1 MAVPHA
7 IAITYRELYSEP
19 ANNPFGLDKTMK
31 DSGYEAVYDV
41 WRAASGA
48 LEVDVLL
55 QNILADCSRPIGG
68 IGVFVS
74 DGTSSTGVLE
84 VLHGVSVYPGVPGQ
98 ARDRMK
104 VFASLGDVEGVD
116 VATVAFDAKQLSI
129 TPDVLVPASIDR
141 TLQLLA
147 EEPS

>member
-1 MAVPHA
+1 MTVPHA

-19 ANNPFGLDKTMK
+19 ANNPFGLDKTSK

-55 QNILADCSRPIGG
+55 QNFLADCSRPIGG

-84 VLHGVSVYPGVPGQ
+84 VLHGVSIYPGAPGQ
-98 ARDRMK
+98 ARDRMQ

-116 VATVAFDAKQLSI
+116 VATVAFDANQLPI
-129 TPDVLVPASIDR
+129 TPDVFVPYSYWPR
-141 TLQLLA
+141 NPTGKC
-147 EEPS
+147 